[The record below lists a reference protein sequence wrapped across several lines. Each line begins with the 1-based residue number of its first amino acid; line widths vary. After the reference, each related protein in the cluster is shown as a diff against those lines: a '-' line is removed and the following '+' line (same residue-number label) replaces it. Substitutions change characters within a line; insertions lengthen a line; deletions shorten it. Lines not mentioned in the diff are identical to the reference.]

1 MEGPRTAAERGAVV
15 ERLEC
20 GEIRVVGQ
28 VVDASNVA
36 LLVELDDVR
45 PGLVRPIG
53 DTASPGPPAPLRA
66 IYKPIRG
73 ERPLWDFPEGTL
85 AAREVASWLLAEA
98 TAYGVVPPT
107 VLREGPFGAGSVQL
121 WIGDPYAGQD
131 PAAAVVRVVPSGSR
145 PAGWL
150 PAFDGETRGGA
161 AVTIVHEDAEDMRDA
176 AVLDAVLNNADR
188 KGSHLVRDG
197 AGVLWGFDHGLTLH
211 VEPKLRTV
219 LWGWAGKPLRAS
231 DLERLEHLAEELD
244 ASPLRTALDRL
255 LPAEDIGALVKRVRR
270 LAAAGVHPRPSRGW
284 PSIPWPAL

>member
-1 MEGPRTAAERGAVV
+1 MDGPRTAAERGAVV

-20 GEIRVVGQ
+20 GEIQVVGQ
-28 VVDASNVA
+28 IVEASNVA
-36 LLVELDDVR
+36 LLVEVGEPASR
-45 PGLVRPIG
+45 SGLAHP
-53 DTASPGPPAPLRA
+53 TLPAPLQA
-66 IYKPIRG
+66 IYKPVRG

-107 VLREGPFGAGSVQL
+107 VLREGPLGAGSVQL

-131 PAAAVVRVVPSGSR
+131 PAAAVVRLVPTGTR
-145 PAGWL
+145 QAGWL
-150 PAFDGETRGGA
+150 RAFEAETRSGA
-161 AVTIVHEDAEDMRDA
+161 AVTIVHEDAEDVRDA
-176 AVLDAVLNNADR
+176 AVLDAILNNADR

-219 LWGWAGKPLRAS
+219 LWGWAGLPLRPG
-231 DLERLEHLAEELD
+231 DLERLERLVSELD
-244 ASPLRTALDRL
+244 GSPMRTALDRL
-255 LPAEDIGALVKRVRR
+255 LPAEDVRALLTRVQR